1 MELIEG
7 GVAVQ
12 ARIRQVRKHYNM
24 TQAAFG
30 ELIGVKANT
39 VTGYETGNRAPS
51 DAIITSICRE
61 FDVNEDWLR
70 TGQGEMLIKKSRD
83 QEIAAFMGDVLK
95 GDPDFRRRFIAVL
108 SRMTLEE
115 WELLERKMR
124 EILDEP

>member
-1 MELIEG
+1 MSVGLRIKELRKALG
-7 GVAVQ
+7 LTQQ
-12 ARIRQVRKHYNM
+12 AFADRLGLKR
-24 TQAAFG
+24 
-30 ELIGVKANT
+30 NT
-39 VTGYETGNRAPS
+39 VGGYEIETVAPS
-51 DAIITSICRE
+51 DRTISDICRE

-83 QEIAAFMGDVLK
+83 QEIAAFMGNVLK